1 MKLNIKLGKSI
12 VQVPDTGTRVLDN
25 TRPFLCSSIVSFWI
39 TLACSKE
46 RKYHIF
52 GQYWYTKNVPVLTN
66 TGTFQYLGPEVYFF
80 LKLFNVQA
88 MQGRYIWSSL
98 PLNFFLSFFL
108 SLRVNLQ
115 CKPLFSKQAC
125 PLLTKIMFIIFTSW
139 YDIKGELHPQP
150 KISIFSALSQNY
162 HLLSKLSKE
171 LKNGIEILVG
181 QIVFKLW
188 IKTVK
193 ILLW

>member
-1 MKLNIKLGKSI
+1 MYKPWRGGTYGALFHKRQKKKKKKKKTFNLNG
-12 VQVPDTGTRVLDN
+12 
-25 TRPFLCSSIVSFWI
+25 
-39 TLACSKE
+39 
-46 RKYHIF
+46 
-52 GQYWYTKNVPVLTN
+52 
-66 TGTFQYLGPEVYFF
+66 FF
-80 LKLFNVQA
+80 
-88 MQGRYIWSSL
+88 
-98 PLNFFLSFFL
+98 SFFL

-115 CKPLFSKQAC
+115 CKPLFSKQAF
-125 PLLTKIMFIIFTSW
+125 PLLTKIMFIIFTTSW